1 MRGGIGRYRPEP
13 SNAVSCSFP
22 CSSGISSSWH
32 CCLWRYLS
40 FSFPFSIILFFCVF
54 LINFI
59 QTFCRFWTPYGIAG
73 ESIYPYPQNGTY
85 HSKMFPSLAWISLSH
100 HNTFDFNVFF
110 FCRNSGQQFR
120 RGCRRCLSHS
130 CFYLSRYFS
139 FLCFFGICV
148 SKYRHPM
155 CSLCRSE
162 HASTIILRTFLSA
175 RVMSCL
181 RKKKVTFWMLP
192 IRHIEIVVWKC
203 NLLEKSWTFV

>member
-110 FCRNSGQQFR
+110 FLQKQWPTIPQGLPKMLKPFMLLLKPLFQFLMLLWYLCVKIPPPDVFLVQVRTCQYHNS
-120 RGCRRCLSHS
+120 
-130 CFYLSRYFS
+130 
-139 FLCFFGICV
+139 
-148 SKYRHPM
+148 
-155 CSLCRSE
+155 
-162 HASTIILRTFLSA
+162 
-175 RVMSCL
+175 
-181 RKKKVTFWMLP
+181 
-192 IRHIEIVVWKC
+192 
-203 NLLEKSWTFV
+203 